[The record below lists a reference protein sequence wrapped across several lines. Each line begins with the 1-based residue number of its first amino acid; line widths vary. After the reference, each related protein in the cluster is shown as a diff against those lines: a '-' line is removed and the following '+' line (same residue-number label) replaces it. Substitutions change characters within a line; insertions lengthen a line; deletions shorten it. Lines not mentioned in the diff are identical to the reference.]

1 MNSKYWLSRPDD
13 TLSDTQNPGV
23 SVGSVKRSEEIWD
36 PLPAV
41 SFFFLFTNYEGVLCY
56 ARFSQHEHRQDK
68 RHPVTLLY
76 KFGSLQ
82 RVLLMCVKNVTVWC
96 MMLNEIVCAVRFYKG
111 VIALILFCPFA
122 PHFSLNKVLVN
133 SI

>member
-23 SVGSVKRSEEIWD
+23 SVGCLSVVKKYGILSR
-36 PLPAV
+36 LLA
-41 SFFFLFTNYEGVLCY
+41 FFFYSQTMKECY

-111 VIALILFCPFA
+111 VIKLILFCPFA

>member
-23 SVGSVKRSEEIWD
+23 SVGCLSVVKKHGILSR
-36 PLPAV
+36 LLA
-41 SFFFLFTNYEGVLCY
+41 FFSIHKHYEGVLCY

-111 VIALILFCPFA
+111 VIELILFCPFA

>member
-23 SVGSVKRSEEIWD
+23 SVVCLSVVMKYGILSR
-36 PLPAV
+36 LLA
-41 SFFFLFTNYEGVLCY
+41 FFLFTNYEGVLCY

-68 RHPVTLLY
+68 RYPVTLLY